1 MTRKHSNPMT
11 NPLHYAT
18 PQLLTGAPATYT
30 TAQRKLLGYD
40 YVIVGGGCAGCV
52 LASKL
57 SEDKDVTVLLLEA
70 GGPHTGILESRVPLL
85 FSKLFHGEHDW
96 DYTTVEQPGL
106 AYRRMY
112 WPRGKLLGGSTSIN
126 AMMYHHGSPSDYDEW
141 ASDAPR
147 LGCKGW
153 SYADL
158 APYFRRMENFTANP
172 ARPAIDLSHRG
183 TGGEW
188 QTGYSA
194 LSPMVE
200 GGFLPACADAGIA
213 ASPDINT
220 AAGTL
225 GVTRFQTFID
235 SRGERSSMATAFLTP
250 EVLRRPN
257 LYVGCRAHVTRV
269 LYDRMDAGKEPCA
282 IGVEF
287 QTKKGG
293 ERYEVHA
300 RREVILS
307 GGAVNTPQTLLL
319 SGVGPAAELARLGIP
334 VVRDSPAVGRHMKDH
349 LCPTGVS
356 LKTKTAHTYDYLN
369 DNVKAIPALLR
380 WLVTGGGPLSS
391 NVGEA
396 AAFIRS
402 VDHPS
407 KATRPENRPKDY
419 SSGGIGP
426 DVEILGAPIA
436 FIHHGEEPAP
446 PGTGIFTLGPCLLRP
461 QSTGTITLKTNDP
474 FDHPIIDPKYFSDEG
489 DNDRKVMLAAMRLSI
504 KIANSAHWKD
514 FVEPI
519 PRNDDPNYLWWP
531 SSSSDPESIT
541 DEQLLTFLKER
552 AFTLYHPV
560 GTARMGPDDSGD
572 SVVDLECRVH
582 GVGRLRVVDASVF
595 PEQISGHPTAAI
607 GAIAYK
613 MSDVIKKTFT
623 PAGPSLANL

>member
-1 MTRKHSNPMT
+1 MARKHSNPMT

-18 PQLLTGAPATYT
+18 PQLLTGAPVTYT
-30 TAQRKLLGYD
+30 TAQRKLIGYD

-70 GGPHTGILESRVPLL
+70 GGPHTGILEARVPLL

-96 DYTTVEQPGL
+96 DYSTVEQPGL

-112 WPRGKLLGGSTSIN
+112 WPRGKVLGGSTTIN
-126 AMMYHHGSPSDYDEW
+126 AMMYHHGTRSDYDEW
-141 ASDAPR
+141 ADA

-158 APYFRRMENFTANP
+158 APYLRRMENFTVNP
-172 ARPAIDLSHRG
+172 QRPPIDLQHRG

-188 QTGYSA
+188 QTGYSH

-200 GGFLPACADAGIA
+200 GGFLPACAEVGIPA
-213 ASPDINT
+213 TPDINT
-220 AAGTL
+220 EAGTL

-235 SRGERSSMATAFLTP
+235 SKGERSSMATAFLTP

-257 LYVGCRAHVTRV
+257 LYVACHAHVTRV
-269 LYDRMDAGKEPCA
+269 LYDRLDSNKQPCA
-282 IGVEF
+282 IGVELMS
-287 QTKKGG
+287 KRGG
-293 ERYEVHA
+293 ERFEVHA

-319 SGVGPAAELARLGIP
+319 SGIGPGEELRKLGIS
-334 VVRDSPAVGRHMKDH
+334 VVKDNAAVGRNMKDH
-349 LCPTGVS
+349 LCPTGVL
-356 LKTKTAHTYDYLN
+356 LKSKSAFTYDYLN
-369 DNVKAIPALLR
+369 SNIQAIPALLR

-396 AAFIRS
+396 AAFIRT
-402 VDHPS
+402 VDHLSP
-407 KATRPENRPKDY
+407 ATRPENLPKDY
-419 SSGGIGP
+419 SSGGVGP
-426 DVEILGAPIA
+426 DIEILGAPIA

-446 PGTGIFTLGPCLLRP
+446 DKTGIFSVGPCLLRP
-461 QSTGTITLKTNDP
+461 QSTGTITLKSTDP

-489 DNDRKVMLAAMRLSI
+489 DNDRKVMLAALRLSI
-504 KIANSAHWKD
+504 KIAQSPHWKPY
-514 FVEPI
+514 VEEI
-519 PRNDDPNYLWWP
+519 PRCDEPGHLWWP
-531 SSSSDPESIT
+531 SSSSDPDSIP
-541 DEQLLTFLKER
+541 DEQLLAFMKEK

-560 GTARMGPDDSGD
+560 GTARMGPEEDASN
-572 SVVDLECRVH
+572 SVVDLDCRVH

-595 PEQISGHPTAAI
+595 PEQISGHPTAVI

-613 MSDVIKKTFT
+613 MSDVIKRTFT
-623 PAGPSLANL
+623 PAGPPLANL

>member
-1 MTRKHSNPMT
+1 MARKHSNPMT

-18 PQLLTGAPATYT
+18 PQLLTGAPVTYT
-30 TAQRKLLGYD
+30 TAQRKLIGYD

-70 GGPHTGILESRVPLL
+70 GGPHTGILEARVPLL

-96 DYTTVEQPGL
+96 DYSTVEQPGL

-112 WPRGKLLGGSTSIN
+112 WPRGKVLGGSTTIN
-126 AMMYHHGSPSDYDEW
+126 AMMYHHGTRSDYDEW
-141 ASDAPR
+141 AEA

-158 APYFRRMENFTANP
+158 APYLRRMENFTANP
-172 ARPAIDLSHRG
+172 QRPPIDLQHRG

-188 QTGYSA
+188 QTGYSH

-200 GGFLPACADAGIA
+200 GGFLPACAEAGIPA
-213 ASPDINT
+213 TPDINT
-220 AAGTL
+220 EAGTL
-225 GVTRFQTFID
+225 GVSRFQTFID
-235 SRGERSSMATAFLTP
+235 SKGERSSMATAFLTP

-257 LYVGCRAHVTRV
+257 LYVACHAHVTRV
-269 LYDRMDAGKEPCA
+269 LYDRLDSNKQPCA
-282 IGVEF
+282 IGVELMS
-287 QTKKGG
+287 KRGG
-293 ERYEVHA
+293 ERFEVHA

-319 SGVGPAAELARLGIP
+319 SGIGPGEELRKLGIS
-334 VVRDSPAVGRHMKDH
+334 VVKDNAAVGRNLKDH
-349 LCPTGVS
+349 LCPTGVL
-356 LKTKTAHTYDYLN
+356 LKSKTAFTYDYLN
-369 DNVKAIPALLR
+369 SNLWAIPALLR

-396 AAFIRS
+396 AAFIRT
-402 VDHPS
+402 VDHELSP
-407 KATRPENRPKDY
+407 ATRPENRPKDY
-419 SSGGIGP
+419 SSGGVGP

-446 PGTGIFTLGPCLLRP
+446 DKTGVFSVGPCLLRP
-461 QSTGTITLKTNDP
+461 QSAGTITLKSTDP

-489 DNDRKVMLAAMRLSI
+489 DNDRKVMLAALRLSI
-504 KIANSAHWKD
+504 KIAQSPHWKPY
-514 FVEPI
+514 VEEI
-519 PRNDDPNYLWWP
+519 PRCDEPGHLWWP
-531 SSSSDPESIT
+531 SSSSDPDSIP
-541 DEQLLTFLKER
+541 DEQLLAFMKEK

-560 GTARMGPDDSGD
+560 GTARMGPEEDAGN
-572 SVVDLECRVH
+572 SVVDLDCRVH

-595 PEQISGHPTAAI
+595 PEQISGHPTAVI

-613 MSDVIKKTFT
+613 MSDVIKRTFT
-623 PAGPSLANL
+623 PAGPPLANL

>member
-18 PQLLTGAPATYT
+18 PQLLAGAPATYT
-30 TAQRKLLGYD
+30 TAQRKLIGYD

-96 DYTTVEQPGL
+96 DYSTVEQPGL

-112 WPRGKLLGGSTSIN
+112 WPRGKVLGGSTSMN
-126 AMMYHHGSPSDYDEW
+126 AMIYHHGSKSDYDEW
-141 ASDAPR
+141 AEA

-158 APYFRRMENFTANP
+158 APYMRRMENFTANP
-172 ARPAIDLSHRG
+172 RRPAIDLQHRG

-188 QTGYSA
+188 QTGYSY

-200 GGFLPACADAGIA
+200 DGFLPACAEAGIPA
-213 ASPDINT
+213 TPDINT
-220 AAGTL
+220 EAGTL
-225 GVTRFQTFID
+225 GVTRLQTFID
-235 SRGERSSMATAFLTP
+235 TKGERSSMATAFLTP

-257 LYVGCRAHVTRV
+257 LYVGCHAHVTRV
-269 LYDRMDAGKEPCA
+269 LYDRLDSNKQPCA
-282 IGVEF
+282 IGVELMS
-287 QTKKGG
+287 KRGG
-293 ERYEVHA
+293 ERFEVHA

-307 GGAVNTPQTLLL
+307 GGAINTPQTLLL
-319 SGVGPAAELARLGIP
+319 SGIGPAEELRKLGIP
-334 VVRDSPAVGRHMKDH
+334 VVKDNAAVGRNMKDH
-349 LCPTGVS
+349 LCPTGIM
-356 LKTKTAHTYDYLN
+356 LKSKPEYTYDYLN
-369 DNVKAIPALLR
+369 DNLKAIPALLR

-396 AAFIRS
+396 AAFIRT

-407 KATRPENRPKDY
+407 PATRPENRPKDY
-419 SSGGIGP
+419 SSGGVGP
-426 DVEILGAPIA
+426 DIEILGAPIA
-436 FIHHGEEPAP
+436 FIHHGEESAP
-446 PGTGIFTLGPCLLRP
+446 EGTGVFSVGPCLLRP
-461 QSTGTITLKTNDP
+461 QSVGTVTLKSTDP

-489 DNDRKVMLAAMRLSI
+489 DNDIKVMLAALRLSI
-504 KIANSAHWKD
+504 KIAQSAHWKPY
-514 FVEPI
+514 VEET
-519 PRNDDPNYLWWP
+519 PRCDEPGHLWWP
-531 SSSSDPESIT
+531 SSSSDPDNIT
-541 DEQLLTFLKER
+541 DEQLRAFMKEK

-560 GTARMGPDDSGD
+560 GTARMGPADAGN
-572 SVVDLECRVH
+572 SVVDLDCRVH

-613 MSDVIKKTFT
+613 MSDVIKRTFT
-623 PAGPSLANL
+623 PAGPSLASL